1 MKAPSPFLCF
11 SFRAPR
17 TPQVQGCKKKARTP
31 NYIMGLLFRLAW
43 STPTARV
50 TSTLNL
56 GGAGGFGSKNVR
68 GAFISTTPVCPK
80 TFIFKMIFM
89 RKPNLIPTQS
99 SGVAVIGRGLSA
111 HTVNTQW
118 THSEHTVNT
127 QLTLVKLGVRAFTV
141 LSHQHYC
148 LMIACASLFTSVNCV
163 LTVCWLCV
171 HCVFTVCSLCVHCVP
186 T

>member
-17 TPQVQGCKKKARTP
+17 TPQVQGCKKNADPELHNGAFISTGLKHPHRKI
-31 NYIMGLLFRLAW
+31 YINLE
-43 STPTARV
+43 
-50 TSTLNL
+50 L

-111 HTVNTQW
+111 HTVNTQ
-118 THSEHTVNT
+118 
-127 QLTLVKLGVRAFTV
+127 
-141 LSHQHYC
+141 
-148 LMIACASLFTSVNCV
+148 
-163 LTVCWLCV
+163 
-171 HCVFTVCSLCVHCVP
+171 
-186 T
+186 